1 MSQILSVPSPVAEI
15 KTAGAT
21 QAVDIVSPDNFTWR
35 ISIQVYHYTVVSPNK
50 GTLKFCEIGSNKGN
64 FPLFMRFPYLKNF
77 DEITPKSPKPSTEI
91 GFSDHSRQI

>member
-50 GTLKFCEIGSNKGN
+50 GTLKFCEIGSNKGI
-64 FPLFMRFPYLKNF
+64 FPLVIRFPYLKNF
-77 DEITPKSPKPSTEI
+77 DEIPPKSPKHVLN
-91 GFSDHSRQI
+91 FAF